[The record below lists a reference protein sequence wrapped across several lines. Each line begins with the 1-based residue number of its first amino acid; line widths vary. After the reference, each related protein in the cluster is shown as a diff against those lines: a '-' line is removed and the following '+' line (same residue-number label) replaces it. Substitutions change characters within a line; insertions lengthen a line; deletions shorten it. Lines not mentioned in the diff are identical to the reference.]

1 MRTMATKSKIILL
14 PSIISLV
21 IMFISC
27 SFTGKGKGQYFIL
40 PKGFIGEVLI
50 ISEVKDGVKP
60 LEEDNKVVY
69 VIPENGILKIS
80 TTLNYDWIAVSEK
93 VFYEFDKETNTKSFI
108 NYDYNIP
115 YKQAKPTIIDS
126 TIVAFSSRSGSFQ
139 KDRTNRD
146 YKFYSFLIGKKSQS
160 DSLFS
165 IREKRN
171 YSSSFE

>member
-1 MRTMATKSKIILL
+1 MATKSKIILL
-14 PSIISLV
+14 PSIISLA

-27 SFTGKGKGQYFIL
+27 SFTGKGKGQCFIL

-69 VIPENGILKIS
+69 IILENWILKIS
-80 TTLNYDWIAVSEK
+80 TALNYAWIAVSEK
-93 VFYEFDKETNTKSFI
+93 VFYDFDKEINTKLFI

-115 YKQAKPTIIDS
+115 YKQVKPTTIDS
-126 TIVAFSSRSGSFQ
+126 AIVAFSSRSGSFQ
-139 KDRTNRD
+139 TDRINRD
-146 YKFYSFLIGKKSQS
+146 YKFYSFLVGKKSQS
-160 DSLFS
+160 DGLFS

-171 YSSSFE
+171 YSSSVE